1 MVAIRQGN
9 VSFKEE
15 SQILAQISF
24 NRTSENTLHIDLAG
38 RWDVEEGLLD
48 TDAVEDQVRGLPPQ
62 GKVTFNTHELGHWD
76 SALLVFLVKVDKLCT
91 LGNVHLDR
99 STLPEGLRRLLA
111 LASAVPQQE
120 GRKKSPRKPFPARM
134 GAITMGYVKA
144 VGETLHFIGESFVAF
159 INLLF
164 GRAYFR
170 PVDLGLFLQECGANA
185 LPIVSL
191 ISFLVGLILAFVGAV
206 QLANF
211 GAQVYV
217 ADLVGLAMAREMGA
231 MMVGIVMAGRTGAA
245 FAAQIGTMKVNEE
258 IDALV
263 TLGISPVE
271 FLVLPRMLALILM
284 MPLLCLYADIMGI
297 LGGASVAIG
306 MYDISWSQ
314 YLSQIQNNVGL
325 THFAVGIFK
334 SGIFGI
340 IVAAAGCI
348 RGLESGRNAAAVGNA
363 ATSAVVTAIL
373 MIIIS
378 DAAITF
384 ICDIVGV

>member
-1 MVAIRQGN
+1 MAH
-9 VSFKEE
+9 VS
-15 SQILAQISF
+15 LT
-24 NRTSENTLHIDLAG
+24 RTSKNTLRIDLEG
-38 RWDVEEGLLD
+38 RWDLEEGLLD
-48 TDAVEDQVRGLPPQ
+48 MGAVEDELRGLPP
-62 GKVTFNTHELGHWD
+62 KARVFFDTRRLDDWD
-76 SALLVFLVKVDKLCT
+76 STLLIFLSKVNALCARADIL
-91 LGNVHLDR
+91 LDP
-99 STLPEGLRRLLA
+99 SNLPEGLKRLLA
-111 LASAVPQQE
+111 LASAVPQQK
-120 GRKKSPRKPFPARM
+120 GQQRAARKPLLARL
-134 GAITMGYVKA
+134 GAITMGYAKA
-144 VGETLHFIGESFVAF
+144 MGETLHFIGESFVAF
-159 INLLF
+159 INLLL

-170 PVDLGLFLQECGANA
+170 TVDLGFFLQECGINA

-206 QLANF
+206 QLSNF
-211 GAQVYV
+211 GAQIYV

-231 MMVGIVMAGRTGAA
+231 IMVGIVMAGRTGAA

-258 IDALV
+258 IDALS
-263 TLGISPVE
+263 TMGISPVE
-271 FLVLPRMLALILM
+271 FLLLPRMLALILM

-297 LGGASVAIG
+297 LGGAAVAMG
-306 MYDISWSQ
+306 MYDISGSQ
-314 YLSQIQNNVGL
+314 YLAQIQNNVGL
-325 THFAVGIFK
+325 RHFAVGIVK

-384 ICDIVGV
+384 LCDIVGV